1 MATADELK
9 DLKPEELAGR
19 AADLKKSLF
28 ELKSK
33 HNTGVLDST
42 ADLGKTRKDIARC
55 YTVKRQKE
63 LAEQMF
69 RLRLQAS
76 IGQLD
81 NPMRIRQT
89 RRDIA
94 RVRTVLRQKQS
105 QAKA

>member
-1 MATADELK
+1 
-9 DLKPEELAGR
+9 LKPDQVREMSVE
-19 AADLKKSLF
+19 DLQTK
-28 ELKSK
+28 E
-33 HNTGVLDST
+33 
-42 ADLGKTRKDIARC
+42 
-55 YTVKRQKE
+55 KE

-69 RLRLQAS
+69 RLRLQQS

>member
-1 MATADELK
+1 LK
-9 DLKPEELAGR
+9 PDQVREMSVEDLKTKE
-19 AADLKKSLF
+19 
-28 ELKSK
+28 
-33 HNTGVLDST
+33 
-42 ADLGKTRKDIARC
+42 
-55 YTVKRQKE
+55 KE

-69 RLRLQAS
+69 RLRLQQS
-76 IGQLD
+76 VGQLD

>member
-1 MATADELK
+1 MKPSEVRDMNLD
-9 DLKPEELAGR
+9 DLKTKE
-19 AADLKKSLF
+19 
-28 ELKSK
+28 
-33 HNTGVLDST
+33 
-42 ADLGKTRKDIARC
+42 
-55 YTVKRQKE
+55 KE

-69 RLRLQAS
+69 RLRLQQS

-105 QAKA
+105 PAKA